1 MIEYFMKMVEKNR
14 PVSEKYLQ
22 TLLTYYEEE
31 ISGQSY
37 FYCLSEHFS
46 EKEKTILL
54 ARIER
59 IAARTVEPLLKK
71 YSLVARDPEV
81 LHQEGLSHVE
91 QHQCYSWH
99 QFMTYIVERYPA
111 YLDEFEDL
119 EAMAPIEDI
128 VALKRLTEHEIVV
141 IDFAH
146 KELAGDEDSVAP
158 LMRYLS

>member
-1 MIEYFMKMVEKNR
+1 MKMVDKNM

-22 TLLTYYEEE
+22 TLLIFYEEE
-31 ISGQSY
+31 ISGESY

-59 IAARTVEPLLKK
+59 VAAKAVEPLLKK
-71 YSLVARDPEV
+71 YNLVARDEKV
-81 LHQEGLSHVE
+81 LHQEGLSHVD
-91 QHQCYSWH
+91 QHQSYSWN

-119 EAMAPIEDI
+119 EAMAPVGDL
-128 VALKRLTEHEIVV
+128 VALKRLTEHEAVV

-146 KELAGDEDSVAP
+146 KELAGSQDSVDS
-158 LMRYLS
+158 LMGYLL

>member
-1 MIEYFMKMVEKNR
+1 
-14 PVSEKYLQ
+14 
-22 TLLTYYEEE
+22 
-31 ISGQSY
+31 
-37 FYCLSEHFS
+37 
-46 EKEKTILL
+46 
-54 ARIER
+54 
-59 IAARTVEPLLKK
+59 
-71 YSLVARDPEV
+71 
-81 LHQEGLSHVE
+81 
-91 QHQCYSWH
+91 
-99 QFMTYIVERYPA
+99 MTYIVERYPA